1 MSFTSV
7 RRCRELLSRINARLP
22 DRLDAQAT
30 PGHRESPTAV
40 RRRRRMVSAVGPT
53 GAALLG
59 VSLSSPPGSGRF
71 YVLTT
76 GVAGIWTAGAVAA
89 GPLRRGWTHDETIC
103 RSVVV
108 PVLTGAAAFGVFYAG
123 ALAVRRVPV
132 LGDAVARIMRFAD
145 RGASPLVLV
154 TTCAN
159 GVAEEAFFRGAL
171 YDAVGESR
179 PVLKSTLAY
188 AATTCA
194 TRNPALVLA
203 SAVMGT
209 VFGLQRR
216 ASGGI
221 QAPALTHLTWSVL
234 MLRYLPPLFREHS
247 ERPRR

>member
-1 MSFTSV
+1 M
-7 RRCRELLSRINARLP
+7 
-22 DRLDAQAT
+22 
-30 PGHRESPTAV
+30 
-40 RRRRRMVSAVGPT
+40 
-53 GAALLG
+53 G

-159 GVAEEAFFRGAL
+159 GVAEEAFFRGAM